1 MLHYSR
7 LLFVI
12 VLFLGCKTAINAPV
26 DTSLNT
32 KPTKA
37 YQEQIENMEQE
48 IFYIVIIITLFQM

>member
-12 VLFLGCKTAINAPV
+12 VLFLGCKTAINAPA

-32 KPTKA
+32 KSSKA

-48 IFYIVIIITLFQM
+48 IYFRANQQ

>member
-12 VLFLGCKTAINAPV
+12 VLFLGCKTAINAPA
-26 DTSLNT
+26 DISLNT

-37 YQEQIENMEQE
+37 YQEQIENMEKGIYFE
-48 IFYIVIIITLFQM
+48 RWGMNPNGV